1 MTFTTAPYTAHVDP
15 FAREHL
21 PPSAEMPDFIFMLPE
36 LRYPERLNCVVELLD
51 NWLAKG
57 HGARPC
63 FRSLDRSYSYAEF
76 AALVNRIANV
86 LVAEY
91 GLIPGN
97 RVLLRSPN
105 TPLMAAA
112 LFAVMKAGGIAVTSM
127 PLLRAKELAFMCDK
141 AKVALAL
148 CDHRF
153 LEELEKAKLATPALE
168 KIVPMG
174 GGSSEDL
181 NSAIEKASAE
191 FTACPTSAEDI
202 CLIAFTS
209 GTTGVPK
216 GAMHNHRDM
225 LATCDTYGK
234 YVLEAR
240 PTDVF
245 IGSPPLA
252 FTFGLGGGALF
263 SLRIGA
269 SSILLEQAAP
279 DKLMEA
285 IRTLKPTVC
294 FTAPIAYRAMLG
306 KLQPGD
312 LASLRICVSA
322 GEALPGATWGAWKA
336 ATGIEIL
343 DGIGSTEMLHI
354 FIGAPAGKIKAGS
367 TGIPVPGYEA
377 KIVDDEGRE
386 LPRGSTGLLAVR
398 GPTGCRYLADPRQT
412 TYVRNGWNFTGDT
425 YRLDEDGYFW
435 HQARSDDMIVSAGY
449 NIAGPEVE
457 GALLSHPAVLEC
469 AVVGAPDLAHD
480 TTIVKAYVVLRA
492 GHQSDGGLVAA
503 LQEHVRS
510 EIAPYKF
517 PRVVTFVEALPRTE
531 SGKVQRFVLRERAR
545 REAEEGAGK

>member
-1 MTFTTAPYTAHVDP
+1 MTTTTAPYTAHVDP

-21 PPSAEMPDFIFMLPE
+21 PPRAEMPDFIFTLPE
-36 LRYPERLNCVVELLD
+36 LRYPERLNCVTELLD
-51 NWLAKG
+51 RWLASD

-63 FRSLDRSYSYAEF
+63 FRSLDATYSYAEF

-91 GLIPGN
+91 GLVPGG

-105 TPLMAAA
+105 NPLMAAA

-127 PLLRAKELAFMCDK
+127 PLLRAKELAFMSDK
-141 AKVALAL
+141 AKVAFAL

-153 LEELEKAKLATPALE
+153 VDELEKAKLSTPGLS
-168 KIVPMG
+168 KIVPIG
-174 GGSSEDL
+174 GQSSEDL
-181 NSAIEKASAE
+181 TRRIEKASPDFAPS
-191 FTACPTSAEDI
+191 PTGAEDI

-234 YVLEAR
+234 YVLEPNAS
-240 PTDVF
+240 DVF

-263 SLRIGA
+263 SLRVGA

-279 DKLMEA
+279 DKLIEA
-285 IRTLKPTVC
+285 IRTLKPTIC
-294 FTAPIAYRAMLG
+294 FTAPIAYRAMLA
-306 KLQPGD
+306 KLQTRD
-312 LASLRICVSA
+312 LASLRVCVSA
-322 GEALPGATWGAWKA
+322 GEALPRATWEAWKE

-354 FIGAPAGKIKAGS
+354 FIGAPAGKIKPGS

-377 KIVDDEGRE
+377 KIVDDEGRD

-412 TYVRNGWNFTGDT
+412 SYVRDGWNFTGDT
-425 YRLDEDGYFW
+425 YRVDEDGYYW

-457 GALLSHPAVLEC
+457 SALLSHSSVLEC
-469 AVVGAPDLAHD
+469 AVVGAPDPVHD
-480 TTIVKAYVVLRA
+480 TTIVKAYVVVRPGEEA
-492 GHQSDGGLVAA
+492 NDALVAA
-503 LQEHVRS
+503 LQDHVRS
-510 EIAPYKF
+510 EIAPFKY
-517 PRVVTFVEALPRTE
+517 PRVISFVEALPRTE
-531 SGKVQRFVLRERAR
+531 SGKVQRFVLRERAKV
-545 REAEEGAGK
+545 EAERGATK